1 MITNELKLFAG
12 GNTDFYVAFEE
23 YYNCKNDSTKVP
35 SIPMY
40 EMAEKIQRGFYNEI
54 ERLSGVSKADNPNA
68 WMAHPSVQWAA
79 MAIVSETIN
88 SLIPQYMT
96 NSLAPFVD
104 FKTVGY
110 GDVVKFDIKP
120 RGLYICSRGG
130 MGERTSFRQKSYK
143 GTVVVAPVEH
153 IVTVFADMYAVL
165 AGKEDIADFVRLAVV
180 SIEREMTIDAIN
192 ALTAGLDT
200 ANNYPSQFIE
210 NGAFNAQTAVQ
221 LAQKI
226 QAYNYGAK
234 PVIMGTAAALMKVLP
249 DYSAGFRMEV
259 AGADGAV
266 RIMKDFYG
274 YELVELTQIPSG
286 NNFGTLLDDN
296 TLYFV
301 SPAVD
306 KVVKGVMS
314 NTLTNSN
321 QFYENADITQNF
333 TMRRMWEFVFASAG
347 YAGKYVI
354 TA

>member
-1 MITNELKLFAG
+1 MLTNELKLFAA

-23 YYNCKNDSTKVP
+23 YYNCKADSTRVP
-35 SIPMY
+35 SVPMY
-40 EMAEKIQRGFYNEI
+40 EMSEKINRGFFGEI
-54 ERLSGVSKADNPNA
+54 ERLSGASRTENPNS
-68 WMAHPSVQWAA
+68 WMANPMVQWASF
-79 MAIVSETIN
+79 AIVNEVTN
-88 SLIPQYMT
+88 SLVPQYMT
-96 NSLAPFVD
+96 NSLSPFVD
-104 FKTVGY
+104 LKTVGY

-120 RGLYICSRGG
+120 RALYTVSRGG
-130 MGERTSFRQKSYK
+130 QGERTSFRQKSFK
-143 GTVVVAPVEH
+143 GTVTVAPIEH
-153 IVTVFADMYAVL
+153 LVTVFADMYAVL
-165 AGKEDIADFVRLAVV
+165 AGKEDIADFVRLAVI
-180 SIEREMTIDAIN
+180 SIEREMTADAIN
-192 ALTAGLDT
+192 ALATGLDT
-200 ANNYPSQFIE
+200 ANNYPAQFIE
-210 NGAFNAQTAVQ
+210 TGAFNAQTAIKLGQ
-221 LAQKI
+221 RI

-234 PVIMGTAAALMKVLP
+234 PVIMGTAAALSKVLP
-249 DYSAGFRMEV
+249 DYSAGFRMNV

-274 YELVELTQIPSG
+274 FDLFELTQIPSG

-321 QFYENADITQNF
+321 QFYDNADISQNF
-333 TMRRMWEFVFASAG
+333 TMKRLWDFIFISAG